1 MDISE
6 YISVEEAAERSGYGK
21 WNITLLCRQGKLEGA
36 VKIGKVWLI
45 PKKALEDY
53 KPGPQG
59 FAAVWAHRRAA
70 QQEAQ
75 AEQPDA
81 ADRPSPEQESGQD
94 SGQDSGQNDGDT
106 EDVAREILRHLK
118 ILISK
123 LDRLEKIGEKII
135 AGDTAKCNAQEKV

>member
-6 YISVEEAAERSGYGK
+6 YISVEEAAEVSGYGK

-45 PKKALEDY
+45 PRKALEDY

-70 QQEAQ
+70 QQAAQ
-75 AEQPDA
+75 PEQPDTVES
-81 ADRPSPEQESGQD
+81 PSPAKPGQESDQTEGNNTEVD
-94 SGQDSGQNDGDT
+94 N

-118 ILISK
+118 ILIRK
-123 LDRLEKIGEKII
+123 LDGLEKIGERII
-135 AGDTAKCNAQEKV
+135 AEDAAKNNAQEK

>member
-1 MDISE
+1 MDIKE
-6 YISVEEAAERSGYGK
+6 YISVEEAAELSGYGK

-45 PKKALEDY
+45 PKKALEEY

-70 QQEAQ
+70 QQATQ
-75 AEQPDA
+75 PEQTD
-81 ADRPSPEQESGQD
+81 DVNRPSSDQNNDTD
-94 SGQDSGQNDGDT
+94 SSQVSNNS

-118 ILISK
+118 ILNRK
-123 LDRLEKIGEKII
+123 LDKLEKIGEKII
-135 AGDTAKCNAQEKV
+135 DAYNKD